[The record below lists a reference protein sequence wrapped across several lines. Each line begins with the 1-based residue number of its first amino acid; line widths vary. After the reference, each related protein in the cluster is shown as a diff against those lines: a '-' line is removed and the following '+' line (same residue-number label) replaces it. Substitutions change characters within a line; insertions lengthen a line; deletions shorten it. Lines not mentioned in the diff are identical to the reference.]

1 MMPVEKL
8 SRSLL
13 QVQEEQTVARPEPRA
28 AWMRVAL
35 TWGVLTAAALWTAG
49 GFARASVVGYQIDAL
64 QAESQVLTARHQGLE
79 TQLAAITNPAT
90 LQAYASAQHLGNPTP
105 VLVLHGTRPVAASLS
120 TAAPSGLKS
129 ALDAIEG
136 AFANALVMW

>member
-13 QVQEEQTVARPEPRA
+13 QVQDEHIVAKPAPRA
-28 AWMRVAL
+28 AWLRVAL

-49 GFARASVVGYQIDAL
+49 GFARASVIGYQIDAL
-64 QAESQVLTARHQGLE
+64 QAESQALTARHQGLE
-79 TQLAAITNPAT
+79 AQLSAMTNPAT
-90 LQAYASAQHLGNPTP
+90 LAAYASAQHLGNPAT
-105 VLVLHGTRPVAASLS
+105 VLVLHGAGRV
-120 TAAPSGLKS
+120 TAAPATASTSAWKS
-129 ALDAIEG
+129 ALDTIEG